1 MENKIYS
8 ISEAFSMQPRYFCI
22 GDCHFIGADR
32 ETKTL
37 VDRIEHVLIQTG
49 DDQRTEYYV
58 GYDKDNYKLFKYR
71 ADTMNVQYY

>member
-1 MENKIYS
+1 MENNIYA
-8 ISEAFSMQPRYFCI
+8 ISEAFSMQPKHISI
-22 GDCHFIGADR
+22 GDLYFIGADR
-32 ETKTL
+32 DTQTILYK
-37 VDRIEHVLIQTG
+37 IEHKLIQTG